1 MSLLCQQIIFFVM
14 PHDYKI
20 YFILFY
26 TYEGFFWCRIQ
37 ILNLLGEFA
46 MFTLLVSCEVC
57 DSFRKF

>member
-1 MSLLCQQIIFFVM
+1 M

-26 TYEGFFWCRIQ
+26 TYEGFFWCKIQ
-37 ILNLLGEFA
+37 ILNLLGEFTL
-46 MFTLLVSCEVC
+46 FTLLFSCEVC